1 MAGILYGAGLRL
13 MGVRAPAGQF
23 LDHHPRRQG
32 REDRV
37 TILPPLLQA
46 NLLAHLERIKAV
58 HGVKGI
64 KGARLYGIPTIHSDR
79 R

>member
-1 MAGILYGAGLRL
+1 VPGSGSWACVRLRVNSQITIRD
-13 MGVRAPAGQF
+13 GKG
-23 LDHHPRRQG
+23 
-32 REDRV
+32 EKDRV